1 MAASP
6 GRQTH
11 PDPMSGSLREHL
23 SQSERERG
31 KNTTLL
37 STPMDSLQ
45 KIFSTEAQPFL
56 IRPGG
61 G

>member
-6 GRQTH
+6 GGQTH
-11 PDPMSGSLREHL
+11 PDSMRGSLREHL
-23 SQSERERG
+23 PQSEGERR

-37 STPMDSLQ
+37 SNPMDSLQ

-56 IRPGG
+56 V
-61 G
+61 